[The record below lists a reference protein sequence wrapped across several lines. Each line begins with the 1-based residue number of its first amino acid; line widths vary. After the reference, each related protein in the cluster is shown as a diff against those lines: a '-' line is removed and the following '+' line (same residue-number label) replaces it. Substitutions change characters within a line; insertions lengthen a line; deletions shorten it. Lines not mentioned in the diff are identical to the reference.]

1 MNKKGSSQG
10 YARILDVV
18 AGDQVPKDLD
28 LAPDILTKIQKRRGS
43 RMQPR
48 IKLLSAAGLV
58 AIVLTVLFS
67 TVPGIA
73 SAVGHWF
80 GYVPGVG
87 FVREGQIR
95 VLAEPVSV
103 TREAITVTVD
113 QAMIDTGG
121 TVLLYTVDGIPAVAS
136 VAQAE
141 GQPCPYMV
149 SLRLPDGSPLLATPE
164 GIQAW
169 GAGYQ
174 HRFRYPALPAKVN
187 EATLVIGCLF
197 NTRQGAAPENWEIPL
212 RFVPAPPDMTA
223 FPVIEITTP
232 TAPAPT
238 ETSVSATSAL
248 PTETQATSETA
259 ASAASAALSLTFDRA
274 VQMNDGYLIYATVHW
289 EDTTFAS
296 VDVINTSETLHLL
309 DGSGQEM
316 RYEQRYDEHTGVFVD
331 QRQTVLAIKTE
342 PVQTVGPLTLVIDS
356 VMVDLP
362 VSTSFVFD
370 PGENPQAGQKWTLN
384 QDVPVGDYNLLLLNA
399 EAVPGGYSFEMTSEN
414 GLVNAMLADMEHP
427 IASGGSGGAVF
438 PGQNFFSS
446 FNYAD
451 GNLPAGPITI
461 TVGGVSILQ
470 HQRLETEWTPP
481 AASPNLLPTQAAAC
495 LTTES
500 WKAALAQ
507 MPSLPDGLPGR
518 VLVRGPLNP
527 NNSEEWGLA
536 LTSLDG
542 SEQQVIPGAQ
552 DGTLSPDG
560 AMLAYPA
567 TDDGIYIMDLASNQ
581 ITPLPGTKNGDFNPI
596 WSPDGKQIVFNR
608 GMGVF
613 DFFITYLDGSKMR
626 PLTNGGVQEWAVGWL
641 PDGKHLI
648 YTVPGRVDEFTTYK
662 LDVQSGTA
670 EVFSNTNLISI
681 SPDGRYILTSETTF
695 GDGWQ
700 VYVSEMDGSNRW
712 LLNDSSLWILTPIWS
727 PDGQW
732 LLAAVSDTSPAETTG
747 ALINLNN
754 CQVIPLP
761 HLKGNFL
768 SWMP

>member
-18 AGDQVPKDLD
+18 AGDQAPNNLD
-28 LAPDILTKIQKRRGS
+28 LAPDILTKIQKRRRS

-48 IKLLSAAGLV
+48 MKLLSAAGLV
-58 AIVLTVLFS
+58 AIVLAVLFY

-73 SAVGHWF
+73 SAVGRWF

-103 TREAITVTVD
+103 TREGITVTVD
-113 QAMIDTGG
+113 QAMIDAGG
-121 TVLLYTVDGIPAVAS
+121 TVLLYSVDGIPAAAS
-136 VAQAE
+136 VDRAE
-141 GQPCPYMV
+141 GQPCPYRV

-164 GIQAW
+164 GVQSW
-169 GAGYQ
+169 DAGYQ
-174 HRFRYPALPAKVN
+174 HRFKYPALPTKVN

-212 RFVPAPPDMTA
+212 RFVPAPPEMTA

-232 TAPAPT
+232 TAEPPK
-238 ETSVSATSAL
+238 VDPVDATDATAL
-248 PTETQATSETA
+248 PTETQTA
-259 ASAASAALSLTFDRA
+259 PGQTALNLTLDRA
-274 VQMNDGYLIYATVHW
+274 VQMNDGYLIYATLHW
-289 EDTTFAS
+289 EDSPFAS
-296 VDVINTSETLHLL
+296 VDVINTTEMLHLL

-342 PVQTVGPLTLVIDS
+342 PVQVVGPLTLVIDS

-384 QDVPVGDYNLLLLNA
+384 QDVPVGDYNLLVLNA

-414 GLVNAMLADMEHP
+414 GLVNAMLADLEHP
-427 IASGGSGGAVF
+427 IASGGSGGAVL

-451 GNLPAGPITI
+451 GNLPKGPITI
-461 TVGGVSILQ
+461 TVGGISILH
-470 HQRLETEWTPP
+470 HQRLEAQWTPP
-481 AASPNLLPTQAAAC
+481 AASPNQLPTQAAAC

-507 MPSLPDGLPGR
+507 MPPLPDGLPGR
-518 VLVRGPLNP
+518 VLTRGPLNP
-527 NNSEEWGLA
+527 DNSEEWGLA
-536 LTSLDG
+536 LTTLDG

-560 AMLAYPA
+560 TKLAYPA
-567 TDDGIYIMDLASNQ
+567 TNDGIYIMDLATSEV
-581 ITPLPGTKNGDFNPI
+581 TPLPGTGNGDFNPV
-596 WSPDGKQIVFNR
+596 WSPDGQQIVFNR

-613 DFFITYLDGSKMR
+613 DLFITNLDGSEIR
-626 PLTNGGVQEWAVGWL
+626 PLTNGGVQEWTVGWL
-641 PDGKHLI
+641 PDGKHLL
-648 YTVPGRVDEFTTYK
+648 YTVPGRVNEFTTYK
-662 LDVQSGTA
+662 LDVQGGTA
-670 EVFSNTNLISI
+670 EVFSNTNLISVA
-681 SPDGRYILTSETTF
+681 PDGRFILTSESTF

-700 VYVSEMDGSNRW
+700 VYVSETDGSNRW

-732 LLAAVSDTSPAETTG
+732 LLAGVSDTGPAETIG
-747 ALINLNN
+747 ALINLNS

-761 HLKGNFL
+761 HLKGSFL